1 MKKILIRAA
10 LVALFSC
17 SALTNLQAADNKPV
31 QLSADTIE
39 YDSAQGVMIAQG
51 NVRMVQENA
60 VMTGSSAEYNSKT
73 KEIHVRGGANLVKD
87 DTTLTAAEVHS
98 YDNTRIVATGDPILT
113 KGTSKLMG
121 PAITYDSVKEYAL
134 VTGWASL
141 TTDDSTITANEIES
155 FFAEKRAIAQGDV
168 HIVSSARNL
177 DAVANQAVYYGTQDG
192 QPGKTIL
199 TGNVK
204 AVQDGN
210 VLTGNTMTLYLDKKT
225 IDVQGRSK
233 LVITPE

>member
-1 MKKILIRAA
+1 MKKILIRVA

-17 SALTNLQAADNKPV
+17 SAVASLQAADNKPV

-39 YDSAQGVMIAQG
+39 YDSVQGVMIAQG

-60 VMTGSSAEYNSKT
+60 VITGGSAEYNSKT
-73 KEIHVRGGANLVKD
+73 KEAHVRGGVNLVKD
-87 DTTLTAAEVHS
+87 DTTLVAAEVHS
-98 YDNTRIVATGDPILT
+98 YNNTHMVATGDPILT

-121 PAITYDSVKEYAL
+121 PTIDYDSVKEYAL

-141 TTDDSTITANEIES
+141 TTDDSTITANQIES

-168 HIVSSARNL
+168 HIVSDTRNL
-177 DAVANQAVYYGTQDG
+177 DAVANQAVYYGTQEG

-210 VLTGNTMTLYLDKKT
+210 VLTGNVMTLYLDKKA
-225 IDVQGRSK
+225 IDVQGRGK
-233 LVITPE
+233 LVIIPE